1 MVDPSH
7 GARGAVGSGAVAATA
22 LLHPIREALSEAAK
36 ATLGHAP
43 AAVPLAAPASPE
55 MGDIATPMA
64 MSMAR
69 EVRRSPREIAQAVA
83 DHLSADPAAA
93 EWLVSVDVAGP
104 GFLNMRL
111 SEAWFA
117 AMATLMAE
125 TGASFG
131 AGSARP
137 GQRILME
144 YVSANPTG
152 PPHVGHARQAA
163 YGDSLA
169 RLLTFAGHAV
179 TREYYVNDHGRQM
192 RLFGASVAAR
202 YAQLCGIDAEVPDD
216 GYRGDYVVA
225 IAERVHAEV
234 GDAWAARA
242 HPPTDEALA
251 FFSAHGE
258 TLMLEAIRGDL
269 DRFRVGFDSFFSE
282 STLHESGRVAA
293 AVQKLEVAGDAYRRE
308 GALWFATSRYG
319 DEKDRVLVRGDGDS
333 TYLAADVAYHLDKAG
348 RGDDV
353 LIDVL
358 GADHHGYIARLRAV
372 LAAGGYP
379 SEMLEPVIIQLVS
392 LLERGQ
398 AKKMSKRAGT
408 VVTLGDLLDD
418 IGVDA
423 ARFFLVQRSHETA
436 LDLDL
441 DLAREQSQENPV
453 YYVQYAHARVCSILG
468 QLEGDARASAS
479 GAPTELD
486 PSERALVLKLAEWP
500 EAVAEAAAR
509 RAPHRVAAYLID
521 LAREFHAFY
530 HRCRVVGEVAEVQA
544 FRIDV
549 CRATANAVT
558 LGLGLLGVEA
568 PERM

>member
-1 MVDPSH
+1 
-7 GARGAVGSGAVAATA
+7 
-22 LLHPIREALSEAAK
+22 
-36 ATLGHAP
+36 
-43 AAVPLAAPASPE
+43 
-55 MGDIATPMA
+55 
-64 MSMAR
+64 
-69 EVRRSPREIAQAVA
+69 
-83 DHLSADPAAA
+83 
-93 EWLVSVDVAGP
+93 
-104 GFLNMRL
+104 
-111 SEAWFA
+111 
-117 AMATLMAE
+117 
-125 TGASFG
+125 
-131 AGSARP
+131 
-137 GQRILME
+137 ME

-202 YAQLCGIDAEVPDD
+202 YAQLCGADAEVPDD

-225 IAERVHAEV
+225 IAETVRAEV
-234 GDAWAARA
+234 GDAWAERA

-251 FFSAHGE
+251 FFSTQGE
-258 TLMLEAIRGDL
+258 RLMLDAIRRDL
-269 DRFRVGFDSFFSE
+269 DRFRVEFDSFFSE
-282 STLHESGRVAA
+282 TTLHEEGRVAA
-293 AVQKLEVAGDAYRRE
+293 AVQKLEVAGDAYRRD

-379 SEMLEPVIIQLVS
+379 PEMLEPVIIQLVS
-392 LLERGQ
+392 LLERGE

-453 YYVQYAHARVCSILG
+453 YYVQYAHARVRSILG
-468 QLEGDARASAS
+468 QLGDDGGVSAS
-479 GAPTELD
+479 GAPTSLD
-486 PSERALVLKLAEWP
+486 PADRALTLKLVEWP
-500 EAVAEAAAR
+500 EAVAEAAER

-521 LAREFHAFY
+521 LARDFHAFY
-530 HRCRVVGEVAEVQA
+530 HRCRVVGEAPDVQA
-544 FRIDV
+544 FRVDL
-549 CRATANAVT
+549 CRATASTVT
-558 LGLGLLGVEA
+558 VGLGLLGVEA
-568 PERM
+568 PDRM

>member
-1 MVDPSH
+1 MAESALLDPIRD
-7 GARGAVGSGAVAATA
+7 ALSGAA
-22 LLHPIREALSEAAK
+22 EAIS
-36 ATLGHAP
+36 GHVP
-43 AAVPLAAPASPE
+43 PAVPLASPASPE

-69 EVRRSPREIAQAVA
+69 QVRRSPREIAQAVA
-83 DHLSADPAAA
+83 DHLSADPAVH
-93 EWLVSVDVAGP
+93 EWLASVEVAGP

-111 SEAWFA
+111 TEAWFA
-117 AMATLMAE
+117 AIATLMAE
-125 TGASFG
+125 SGPSFG

-137 GQRILME
+137 ARRVLME

-169 RLLTFAGHAV
+169 RLLAFAGHTVA
-179 TREYYVNDHGRQM
+179 REYYVNDHGRQM

-202 YAQLCGIDAEVPDD
+202 YAQLCGIEAEVPDD
-216 GYRGDYVVA
+216 GYRGDYVVD
-225 IAERVHAEV
+225 IAESVRAEV
-234 GDAWAARA
+234 GDAWADRSQ
-242 HPPTDEALA
+242 PPTDEALA
-251 FFSAHGE
+251 YFSAQGE
-258 TLMLEAIRGDL
+258 RLMLDAIRGDL

-282 STLHESGRVAA
+282 TTLHEEGRVAA
-293 AVQKLEVAGDAYRRE
+293 AVQKLEVAGDAYRRD
-308 GALWFATSRYG
+308 GALWFATSKYG
-319 DEKDRVLVRGDGDS
+319 DEKDRVLVRSDGDS

-379 SEMLEPVIIQLVS
+379 PEMLEPVIIQLVS
-392 LLERGQ
+392 LLERGE

-468 QLEGDARASAS
+468 QLGGDGGVSAS

-500 EAVAEAAAR
+500 EAVAEAAER

-521 LAREFHAFY
+521 VARDFHAFY
-530 HRCRVVGEVAEVQA
+530 HRCRVVGEQTDVQA
-544 FRIDV
+544 FRVDL
-549 CRATANAVT
+549 CRATANTVT
-558 LGLGLLGVEA
+558 VGLGLLGVEA
-568 PERM
+568 PDRM